1 MTSATAERAGRTAR
15 ERIRPPVT
23 RQGVLLGILC
33 LVTLAGIVVS
43 WVMTNFGVVTLFS
56 GLGDMWTFV
65 KSTMP
70 PAFSDPQYSFAAML
84 RDVALTLS
92 MAVLGTVIATILS
105 IPLGILAARN
115 TTPHPAVRVIARL
128 VITCC
133 RAVPDLVFALVF
145 REALGIGV
153 LPGVLALGLHSI
165 GMLGKVYG
173 DAIEQVPTG
182 PREAVTTTGASRLQ
196 TITSAVVPAVSPS
209 ILSNA
214 IYRFDINLRSSVVLG
229 FVGAG
234 GIGFTLDADM
244 NTLNFR
250 LSMGIIIVMTA
261 LILVVEFLSAGLR
274 SALIGIDQSAGRSRR
289 WWRLRRGR
297 PIDPASPVSA
307 VGPRSRGAAVKFDR
321 DRVRPALTVG
331 RVVRSLVPYL
341 VIAILVGAWTDS
353 GISVAGLQDAPSEL
367 AHTLA
372 EFYPPDFHTAA
383 QQLYGG
389 MGDSVIA
396 AVMGTFVG
404 GIIAVPV
411 AFLAARN
418 IATPWVY
425 GIVRVLLV
433 IGRAVPEL
441 IIAIMFVVA
450 VGPGLLAGVFA
461 LIVGTVAFLAKLVSD
476 RLEEAAPGPRNA
488 IRSTGAGSGQE
499 VITAVV
505 PPALPGI
512 VGNLL
517 YMFDI
522 NFRSSVLLGIV
533 GAGGIG
539 FLLSQSIQTF
549 TYQTTSAIVV
559 LTFVVVVA
567 IEQLS
572 NWVRRALA

>member
-23 RQGVLLGILC
+23 RQGVLLAVFC
-33 LVTLAGIVVS
+33 VLVVAGIAVS
-43 WVMTNFGVVTLFS
+43 WRMTDFGVVTLFS
-56 GLGDMWTFV
+56 GLGDMWSFV
-65 KSTMP
+65 KSALP
-70 PAFSDPQYSFAAML
+70 PAFSDPQYSFAAMM
-84 RDVALTLS
+84 RDVALTVS
-92 MAVLGTVIATILS
+92 MALLGTVIATILS

-153 LPGVLALGLHSI
+153 LPGVLALGLHSV

-182 PREAVTTTGASRLQ
+182 PREAVTTTGASRFQ

-274 SALIGIDQSAGRSRR
+274 SALIGNEQSAGRSRR
-289 WWRLRRGR
+289 WRLRRGR
-297 PIDPASPVSA
+297 PINPAVSPA
-307 VGPRSRGAAVKFDR
+307 GLGSRGAAVKFDR
-321 DRVRPALTVG
+321 DRVRPVLTVG

-341 VIAILVGAWTDS
+341 VIAILVGAWIDS
-353 GISVAGLQDAPSEL
+353 GISVAGFLDAPSEL

-372 EFYPPDFHTAA
+372 QFYPPDFHTAA

-389 MGDSVIA
+389 LGDSVIA

-425 GIVRVLLV
+425 WIVRVLLV
-433 IGRAVPEL
+433 IGRSVPEL

-499 VITAVV
+499 VIAAVV

-522 NFRSSVLLGIV
+522 NFRSSILLGIV

-539 FLLSQSIQTF
+539 FLLSQTIQTF

-572 NWVRRALA
+572 NWVRHALA

>member
-1 MTSATAERAGRTAR
+1 MTGMTAQAPGK
-15 ERIRPPVT
+15 IRPPVT
-23 RQGVLLGILC
+23 RNGVLLGIFC
-33 LVTLAGIVVS
+33 LVVVAGIAVS
-43 WVMTNFGVVTLFS
+43 WIMTGFGVVTLVS
-56 GLGDMWTFV
+56 GLGDMWTFI
-65 KSTMP
+65 KSALP
-70 PAFSDPQYSFAAML
+70 PAFSDSQYSFADLL
-84 RDVALTLS
+84 RDLALTVS
-92 MAVLGTVIATILS
+92 MALLGTAIAMVLS

-115 TTPHPAVRVIARL
+115 TTPHPAVRAVARL
-128 VITCC
+128 LITCC

-173 DAIEQVPTG
+173 DAIEQVPEG
-182 PREAVTTTGASRLQ
+182 PGEAVTATGASRFQ
-196 TITSAVVPAVSPS
+196 TIVTAVVPSVAPS
-209 ILSNA
+209 ILSNG

-234 GIGFTLDADM
+234 GIGFTLEADM
-244 NTLNFR
+244 NTLNFK
-250 LSMGIIIVMTA
+250 LSMGIILVLMA

-274 SALIGIDQSAGRSRR
+274 SALIGNEEPAGQARR
-289 WWRLRRGR
+289 AWWRRRTG
-297 PIDPASPVSA
+297 SK
-307 VGPRSRGAAVKFDR
+307 GAAIPFDR
-321 DRVRPALTVG
+321 NRVRPVLTPG
-331 RVVRSLVPYL
+331 RAVRSLVPYL
-341 VIAILVGAWTDS
+341 VLAVLAGAWMDS
-353 GISVAGLQDAPSEL
+353 GISLTGLGDVPAEL
-367 AHTLA
+367 GQTLA
-372 EFYPPDFHTAA
+372 QFWPPDFRTAA
-383 QQLYGG
+383 PQLYGG

-396 AVMGTFVG
+396 AVMGTFAG
-404 GIIAVPV
+404 GIIAIPV

-433 IGRAVPEL
+433 IGRSIPEL

-461 LIVGTVAFLAKLVSD
+461 LIFGTVAFLAKLVSD
-476 RLEEAAPGPRNA
+476 RLEEASPGPRNA
-488 IRSTGAGSGQE
+488 IRSAGAGPGQE
-499 VITAVV
+499 VIAAVL

-539 FLLSQSIQTF
+539 FLLSQTIQTF
-549 TYQTTSAIVV
+549 AYRTTSAIVI
-559 LTFVVVVA
+559 LTFVIVIV

-572 NWVRRALA
+572 NWIRHALS

>member
-1 MTSATAERAGRTAR
+1 MTAERTGSTRPPSPGRAPGGK
-15 ERIRPPVT
+15 IRPPVT
-23 RQGVLLGILC
+23 RDGVLLGIFC
-33 LVTLAGIVVS
+33 LVVVAGIAVS
-43 WVMTNFGVVTLFS
+43 WIMTDFGVVTLFS
-56 GLGDMWTFV
+56 GLGDMWTFI

-70 PAFSDPQYSFAAML
+70 PAFSDSQYSFADML
-84 RDVALTLS
+84 RDLALTVS
-92 MAVLGTVIATILS
+92 MALLGTAIAMIIS
-105 IPLGILAARN
+105 IPLGILAART
-115 TTPHPAVRVIARL
+115 TTPHPAVRMVARL
-128 VITCC
+128 LITCC

-173 DAIEQVPTG
+173 DAIEQVAEG
-182 PREAVTTTGASRLQ
+182 PREAVTATGASRFQ
-196 TITSAVVPAVSPS
+196 TIMTAVIPSVAPS
-209 ILSNA
+209 ILSNG

-234 GIGFTLDADM
+234 GIGFTLEADM

-250 LSMGIIIVMTA
+250 LSMGIILVMMA

-274 SALIGIDQSAGRSRR
+274 SALIGNDQQAGTGRSRP
-289 WWRLRRGR
+289 WWQPRRGR
-297 PIDPASPVSA
+297 P
-307 VGPRSRGAAVKFDR
+307 GGSRGAAVRFDR
-321 DRVRPALTVG
+321 DRVRPVPTIG
-331 RVVRSLVPYL
+331 RAVRSLIPYAVL
-341 VIAILVGAWTDS
+341 AILAGAWMDS
-353 GISVAGLQDAPSEL
+353 GISLAGLGDAPAEL
-367 AHTLA
+367 AQTLA
-372 EFYPPDFHTAA
+372 QFWPPDFHTAA

-389 MGDSVIA
+389 LGDSVIA

-404 GIIAVPV
+404 GVIAIPL

-418 IATPWVY
+418 IAAPWVY
-425 GIVRVLLV
+425 GIVRILLV
-433 IGRAVPEL
+433 IGRSIPEL
-441 IIAIMFVVA
+441 IIAIVFVVA

-461 LIVGTVAFLAKLVSD
+461 LIVATVAFLAKLVSD

-488 IRSTGAGSGQE
+488 VRSAGAGPGQE
-499 VITAVV
+499 VIAAVV

-539 FLLSQSIQTF
+539 FLLSQTIQTF
-549 TYQTTSAIVV
+549 AYQTTSAIVI
-559 LTFVVVVA
+559 LTFVVVIV

-572 NWVRRALA
+572 NWIRRVLA